1 MDEWTRGKRQPPPL
15 GGNREGRWTRGHGG
29 RGSGELG
36 LVHSG
41 PDPGSASQSAFFTWG
56 SHADAE
62 PRVCV
67 HHSAVVA
74 SPAGHEG
81 PLTGGSAL
89 ERQSVEAGEGGP
101 RKKTFSLGT

>member
-1 MDEWTRGKRQPPPL
+1 MGQ
-15 GGNREGRWTRGHGG
+15 GYSGRVPGHGG
-29 RGSGELG
+29 RGSGEPG